1 MHRTRALVVDDDQ
14 DLVALIRS
22 LLGKSF
28 DSRGAGSGQEALQI
42 LEDWP
47 ADLIV
52 LDLVM
57 TGLDG
62 FAVCQQIRQQST
74 VPILVLSGRQ
84 ADQDKVRALD
94 LGADDYLTKPFSRD
108 ELLARVRA
116 LLRRAR
122 QATSAAPVLEDGRIR
137 IDFARRLVVVDGQ
150 EVRLTPTEYGLL
162 EQLATNPGKLMTH
175 SILLQR
181 VWGPEYRNELD
192 YLRVFIRRLRRKIES
207 DPSEP
212 QYIVT
217 EPRAGYRF
225 RSPHRPLSC
234 FVHSG
239 QVIVNTPF
247 TSPPLH

>member
-1 MHRTRALVVDDDQ
+1 MHKTRVLVVDDDP

-22 LLGKSF
+22 LLGKTF
-28 DSRGAGSGQEALQI
+28 DSRGARSGQEALHI
-42 LEDWP
+42 LEDWQ

-52 LDLVM
+52 LDLIM
-57 TGLDG
+57 NGLDG

-122 QATSAAPVLEDGRIR
+122 QSMTTMPVLEDGRIR
-137 IDFARRLVVVDGQ
+137 IDFGRRLVVVDGQ
-150 EVRLTPTEYGLL
+150 EIRLTPTEYGLL

-175 SILLQR
+175 SVLLQR

-207 DPSEP
+207 NPSEP
-212 QYIVT
+212 QYIIT

-225 RSPHRPLSC
+225 RTLNHPLS
-234 FVHSG
+234 
-239 QVIVNTPF
+239 
-247 TSPPLH
+247 

>member
-1 MHRTRALVVDDDQ
+1 MHKTRVLVVDDDP

-22 LLGKSF
+22 LLGKTF
-28 DSRGAGSGQEALQI
+28 DSRGARSGQEALQI

-47 ADLIV
+47 ADLVV
-52 LDLVM
+52 LDLIM
-57 TGLDG
+57 SGLDG

-122 QATSAAPVLEDGRIR
+122 QSMTVAPVLEDGRIR
-137 IDFARRLVVVDGQ
+137 IDFGRRLVVVEGQ
-150 EVRLTPTEYGLL
+150 EIRLTPTEYGLL

-175 SILLQR
+175 SVLLQR

-192 YLRVFIRRLRRKIES
+192 YLRVFIRRLRRKIERNPS
-207 DPSEP
+207 DP
-212 QYIVT
+212 QYILT

-225 RSPHRPLSC
+225 RTPNLPLS
-234 FVHSG
+234 
-239 QVIVNTPF
+239 
-247 TSPPLH
+247 

>member
-1 MHRTRALVVDDDQ
+1 MHKTRALVVDDDSE
-14 DLVALIRS
+14 LVGLIQS
-22 LLGKSF
+22 LLGKAF
-28 DSRGAGSGQEALQI
+28 DSRGARSGQEALKI

-47 ADLIV
+47 ADLVI

-57 TGLDG
+57 SGLDG
-62 FAVCQQIRQQST
+62 FGVCQQIRQQSI

-84 ADQDKVRALD
+84 SDQDKVRALD
-94 LGADDYLTKPFSRD
+94 LGADDYLTKPFNRD

-122 QATSAAPVLEDGRIR
+122 QSLSSAPVLDDGWIR
-137 IDFARRLVVVDGQ
+137 IDFGRRLVVVDGH

-175 SILLQR
+175 STLLQR

-192 YLRVFIRRLRRKIES
+192 YLRVFIRRLRRKIEA
-207 DPSEP
+207 DPAEP
-212 QYIVT
+212 QYILT

-225 RSPHRPLSC
+225 HSSSRPLS
-234 FVHSG
+234 
-239 QVIVNTPF
+239 
-247 TSPPLH
+247 

>member
-1 MHRTRALVVDDDQ
+1 MHKTRVLVVDDDPE
-14 DLVALIRS
+14 VIALIRT
-22 LLGKSF
+22 LFGKTY
-28 DSRGAGSGQEALQI
+28 DTRGARNGQEALKL

-62 FAVCQQIRQQST
+62 FAVCRQIRQQST

-122 QATSAAPVLEDGRIR
+122 QSTSPSSVLEDGRIR
-137 IDFARRLVVVDGQ
+137 IDFGRRLVSVNGA

-162 EQLATNPGKLMTH
+162 EQLASNPGKLMTH
-175 SILLQR
+175 SVLLQR

-207 DPSEP
+207 DPSDP
-212 QYIVT
+212 QYILT
-217 EPRAGYRF
+217 EARAGYRF
-225 RSPHRPLSC
+225 RDGELS
-234 FVHSG
+234 HS
-239 QVIVNTPF
+239 
-247 TSPPLH
+247 

>member
-1 MHRTRALVVDDDQ
+1 MHKIRVLVVDDDPE
-14 DLVALIRS
+14 LISLIRN
-22 LLGKSF
+22 LLGKTY
-28 DSRGAGSGQEALQI
+28 DTRGARNGQEALQI

-57 TGLDG
+57 NGLDG
-62 FAVCQQIRQQST
+62 FALCRQIRQQSI

-84 ADQDKVRALD
+84 SDQDKVRALD

-108 ELLARVRA
+108 EFLARIRA

-122 QATSAAPVLEDGRIR
+122 QSTSPTSVLEDGRIR
-137 IDFARRLVVVDGQ
+137 IDFERRLVTVNGA

-162 EQLATNPGKLMTH
+162 EQLASNPGKLMTH
-175 SILLQR
+175 SVLLQR

-207 DPSEP
+207 DPSDP
-212 QYIVT
+212 QYILT
-217 EPRAGYRF
+217 EARAGYRF
-225 RSPHRPLSC
+225 RDAALT
-234 FVHSG
+234 HS
-239 QVIVNTPF
+239 
-247 TSPPLH
+247 

>member
-1 MHRTRALVVDDDQ
+1 MHKTRVLVVDDDP

-22 LLGKSF
+22 LLGKTF
-28 DSRGAGSGQEALQI
+28 DSRGARSGQEALHV

-47 ADLIV
+47 ADLIM

-57 TGLDG
+57 NGLDG

-116 LLRRAR
+116 LLRRAH
-122 QATSAAPVLEDGRIR
+122 QHASPAPVLEDGRIR
-137 IDFARRLVVVDGQ
+137 IDFGRRLVAVDGQ

-162 EQLATNPGKLMTH
+162 EQLAANPGKLMTH
-175 SILLQR
+175 SVLLQR

-192 YLRVFIRRLRRKIES
+192 YLRVFIRRLRRKIER

-212 QYIVT
+212 QYILT

-225 RSPHRPLSC
+225 RSVTRL
-234 FVHSG
+234 V
-239 QVIVNTPF
+239 
-247 TSPPLH
+247 

>member
-1 MHRTRALVVDDDQ
+1 MHKTRVLVLDDDP
-14 DLVALIRS
+14 DLVALIRG
-22 LLGKSF
+22 LFGKTYE
-28 DSRGAGSGQEALQI
+28 SRGARNGQDALSI

-57 TGLDG
+57 SGLDG
-62 FAVCQQIRQQST
+62 FAVCRQIRQQST

-116 LLRRAR
+116 LLRRSR
-122 QATSAAPVLEDGRIR
+122 QSLSTASVLDDGRIR
-137 IDFARRLVVVDGQ
+137 IDFGRRLVTVDGSDI
-150 EVRLTPTEYGLL
+150 RLTPTEYGLL
-162 EQLATNPGKLMTH
+162 EQLASNPGKLMTH

-192 YLRVFIRRLRRKIES
+192 YLRVFIRRLRRKIEL

-212 QYIVT
+212 QYILT
-217 EPRAGYRF
+217 EARAGYRF
-225 RSPHRPLSC
+225 RSPEATELS
-234 FVHSG
+234 S
-239 QVIVNTPF
+239 
-247 TSPPLH
+247 S

>member
-1 MHRTRALVVDDDQ
+1 MHRTRVLVVDDDP
-14 DLVALIRS
+14 DVITLLRS
-22 LLGKSF
+22 LLGKVF
-28 DSRGAGSGQEALQI
+28 DSRGASSGLEALQI

-62 FAVCQQIRQQST
+62 FGVCQQIRQQSS

-84 ADQDKVRALD
+84 SDQDKVRALD
-94 LGADDYLTKPFSRD
+94 LGADDYLTKPFNRD

-122 QATSAAPVLEDGRIR
+122 QSISTAPVIEDERIR
-137 IDFARRLVVVDGQ
+137 IDFERRLVEVDGQ
-150 EVRLTPTEYGLL
+150 EIRLTPTEYGLL

-175 SILLQR
+175 SVLLQR

-192 YLRVFIRRLRRKIES
+192 YLRVFIRRLRRKIER

-212 QYIVT
+212 QYILT

-225 RSPHRPLSC
+225 RSLNQPVS
-234 FVHSG
+234 
-239 QVIVNTPF
+239 
-247 TSPPLH
+247 

>member
-1 MHRTRALVVDDDQ
+1 MQKTKILVVDDDPEV
-14 DLVALIRS
+14 VAVIKS
-22 LLGKSF
+22 LFGKTYETK
-28 DSRGAGSGQEALQI
+28 GARDGAEALEI

-57 TGLDG
+57 AGLDG
-62 FAVCQQIRQQST
+62 FAVCQQIRENST

-84 ADQDKVRALD
+84 SDADKVRALD

-122 QATSAAPVLEDGRIR
+122 QGSAPAPVLKDGRLE
-137 IDFARRLVVVDGQ
+137 IDFGRRLVTVDGQ

-162 EQLATNPGKLMTH
+162 EQLASNPGKLMTH
-175 SILLQR
+175 SVLLQR

-192 YLRVFIRRLRRKIES
+192 YLRVFIRRLRRKIEA

-212 QYIVT
+212 HYILT
-217 EPRAGYRF
+217 EARVGYRF
-225 RSPHRPLSC
+225 RDWGH
-234 FVHSG
+234 VVATG
-239 QVIVNTPF
+239 
-247 TSPPLH
+247 